1 MALLEIKNLSI
12 VFGGLQAVEEFN
24 LSLEKRELVALIG
37 PNGAG
42 KTTVFN
48 MLTGIYKPTTGSIK
62 LSGEDLIGLR
72 PYQFA
77 QRGIAR
83 TFQNIRLFAE
93 SSVID
98 NVKMAYTYQSNETFL
113 DCILRTQKMV
123 EEEIRIDEKAMRL
136 LKMFGLDMKAEIRAK
151 NLSYGE
157 QRKLEIVRALM
168 LEPKILLLD
177 EPGAG
182 MITAE
187 IAQMAEL
194 VKELRENHD
203 LTIILIEHHMNFV
216 MPIAD
221 RIQVLN
227 FGKTIA
233 QGLPAEIQ
241 RNPEVI
247 KAYLGGG
254 FKDGN
259 A

>member
-1 MALLEIKNLSI
+1 
-12 VFGGLQAVEEFN
+12 
-24 LSLEKRELVALIG
+24 
-37 PNGAG
+37 
-42 KTTVFN
+42 
-48 MLTGIYKPTTGSIK
+48 
-62 LSGEDLIGLR
+62 
-72 PYQFA
+72 
-77 QRGIAR
+77 
-83 TFQNIRLFAE
+83 
-93 SSVID
+93 
-98 NVKMAYTYQSNETFL
+98 
-113 DCILRTQKMV
+113 MV